1 MKILAINPN
10 TSESFNELLRNKAA
24 IYALQSTEIEVISP
38 ESGPEV
44 IEGIYDESLSIQK
57 TIETFIDLEKNFD
70 AFIIACFSDHLA
82 TYAIREITHKPVL
95 GIAEASIYLASML
108 GEKFS
113 IITTNDRWKPL
124 LTDAVKKYGVEAKCA
139 SIRTIGLSVSDLE
152 ERKGESI
159 KKIIENEASIAL
171 HQDGAEVICLGCAGM
186 SGFDKELNKKLG
198 IPVLDGFVCAI
209 KLLEVVHQYG
219 LTHSKINT
227 YSQPLYKELT
237 NLPSKFSKVY
247 GKKSKKK

>member
-10 TSESFNELLRNKAA
+10 TSESFNELLRNRAA
-24 IYALQSTEIEVISP
+24 IYALPTTKIEVVSP
-38 ESGPEV
+38 GSGPKV
-44 IEGIYDESLSIQK
+44 IEGIYDEALSVQG
-57 TIETFIDLEKNFD
+57 TLESFINLEKNYD

-95 GIAEASIYLASML
+95 GIAEASIYLACML

-124 LTDAVKKYGVEAKCA
+124 LTDAVKKYGIEAKCA

-159 KKIIENEASIAL
+159 KKVIENEATIAINK
-171 HQDGAEVICLGCAGM
+171 DGAEVICLGCAGM
-186 SGFDKELNKKLG
+186 SEFDKELNKKLG
-198 IPVLDGFVCAI
+198 VPVLDGFVSAI
-209 KLLEVVHQYG
+209 KLLEIFNQYG
-219 LTHSKINT
+219 LSHSKINT
-227 YSQPLYKELT
+227 YSQPLYKELN
-237 NLPSKFSKVY
+237 NLPSKFSRVY
-247 GKKSKKK
+247 RKKGKKD